1 MKTAR
6 LAVLGLALAAG
17 GGAAYLTIGSKPE
30 PVAVRIQPPPPPP
43 VPIEAILVAA
53 HDLNFGSVLADA
65 DVRWQPVSPDKV
77 PTGAISR
84 TVQPQ
89 AIEDFRGAVVRANI
103 NAGEIMQA
111 DRLAKR
117 NGSGFMAAV
126 LPSGMRAVAI
136 DLADQGKTAAG
147 GFILPND
154 RVDVIRTFHPD
165 DAPIT
170 FASETIL
177 ANIRVL
183 AIGQSVQEKTNERSV
198 IGGTATLEMT
208 ADQAEKVI
216 LAQRTGQLTLSLRSM
231 SDAAR
236 DDIPKPQQTPL
247 TMTIIRS
254 GNASQSRVK

>member
-6 LAVLGLALAAG
+6 LAILGVALAAG
-17 GGAAYLTIGSKPE
+17 GGAAYIMMGSKPE
-30 PVAVRIQPPPPPP
+30 PAVVRVVAPPPKPM
-43 VPIEAILVAA
+43 EAVLVAA
-53 HDLNFGSVLADA
+53 HDLGFGNIVTNN
-65 DVRWQPVSPDKV
+65 DVRWQPWPNGEVPANLIAQSRDPNGLTDAQGKV
-77 PTGAISR
+77 VTGS
-84 TVQPQ
+84 
-89 AIEDFRGAVVRANI
+89 FNS
-103 NAGEIMQA
+103 GEPIQA
-111 DRLAKR
+111 DQLKKG
-117 NGSGFMAAV
+117 NFMSAV

-165 DAPIT
+165 EAPIS
-170 FASETIL
+170 FAGETIL
-177 ANIRVL
+177 TNIRVL
-183 AIGQSVQEKTNERSV
+183 AIGQNVTEKSNEHTV

-208 ADQAEKVI
+208 SEQAEKVI

-231 SDAAR
+231 SDAAKNT
-236 DDIPKPQQTPL
+236 DLKPQESPL

>member
-6 LAVLGLALAAG
+6 LAILGVALAAG
-17 GGAAYLTIGSKPE
+17 GGAAYVMMGTKPPE
-30 PVAVRIQPPPPPP
+30 PVRAAPPPPAPP
-43 VPIEAILVAA
+43 PKPVEAVLVAA
-53 HDLNFGSVLADA
+53 HDLSFGNVIAGS
-65 DVRWQPVSPDKV
+65 DVRWQPW
-77 PTGAISR
+77 PTGEVPAGTIAQSR
-84 TVQPQ
+84 QPNAASDVQGKIV
-89 AIEDFRGAVVRANI
+89 AGTF
-103 NAGEIMQA
+103 NAGEPLQA
-111 DRLAKR
+111 DQLKKG
-117 NGSGFMAAV
+117 NFMSAV

-165 DAPIT
+165 DAPQS

-183 AIGQSVQEKTNERSV
+183 AIGQNVQEKANERSV

-208 ADQAEKVI
+208 AEQSEKVV
-216 LAQRTGQLTLSLRSM
+216 LAQRTGQLNLSLRSM

-236 DDIPKPQQTPL
+236 DDALKPQAVPL
-247 TMTIIRS
+247 TIIRS
-254 GNASQSRVK
+254 GNASQARVR

>member
-6 LAVLGLALAAG
+6 LAVLGVALAAG
-17 GGAAYLTIGSKPE
+17 GGAAYLMMGSKPE
-30 PVAVRIQPPPPPP
+30 PVSVRVLPPPPPP
-43 VPIEAILVAA
+43 VPMEAILVAA
-53 HDLNFGSVLADA
+53 HDLNFGSVLTDA
-65 DVRWQPVSPDKV
+65 DLRWQTASPEKV
-77 PTGAISR
+77 PAGAIAR
-84 TVQPQ
+84 TLQPQ
-89 AIEDFRGAVVRANI
+89 AIEDFRGAVVRANV
-103 NAGEIMQA
+103 NSGEMLQA
-111 DRLAKR
+111 ERLAKR

-165 DAPIT
+165 DAPSS

-177 ANIRVL
+177 TAIRVL
-183 AIGQSVQEKTNERSV
+183 AIGQSVQEKSSERSV
-198 IGGTATLEMT
+198 IGGTATLEMS

-231 SDAAR
+231 SDVAA
-236 DDIPKPQQTPL
+236 DDGLKPQQSPV

>member
-1 MKTAR
+1 MM
-6 LAVLGLALAAG
+6 
-17 GGAAYLTIGSKPE
+17 GSKPPE
-30 PVAVRIQPPPPPP
+30 PVRVVVAPPPPKPT
-43 VPIEAILVAA
+43 EALLVAA
-53 HDLNFGSVLADA
+53 RDLGFGNVITAA
-65 DVRWQPVSPDKV
+65 DVRWQPRPSLDIPPGTIAQSRQ
-77 PTGAISR
+77 PTALADVLGKIVAG
-84 TVQPQ
+84 T
-89 AIEDFRGAVVRANI
+89 F
-103 NAGEIMQA
+103 NAGEPLQS
-111 DRLAKR
+111 DQLKR
-117 NGSGFMAAV
+117 GNFMSAV

-165 DAPIT
+165 DAPIS

-183 AIGQSVQEKTNERSV
+183 AIGQNVQEKSSERTV

-208 ADQAEKVI
+208 SEQAEKIV

-236 DDIPKPQQTPL
+236 NDALKPQPTPL

-254 GNASQSRVK
+254 GNASQARVK